1 MARAVA
7 PLCTRALPGKR
18 RPVVTLSLRTG
29 STRERL
35 RGSLKAV
42 ISDSLGKRRLPGAGD
57 VWQTSRGGRTAV
69 ELSTFGHFAARTANT
84 GERGESKIT
93 GQGACVLPAAAQ
105 LPGPFAAKC
114 PKVAITFALDGEVS
128 VSLGAPVLV
137 RAAPQREVRPHT
149 LRLDTLVR
157 GRGKRIEKLLAISLA
172 HESRIRQ
179 HEHARVA

>member
-7 PLCTRALPGKR
+7 PLCARALPGKR
-18 RPVVTLSLRTG
+18 HPVVALFRRTG
-29 STRERL
+29 SARKRL
-35 RGSLKAV
+35 RGTPKAV

-57 VWQTSRGGRTAV
+57 AWQTSREAPGV

-84 GERGESKIT
+84 GERGKSKSA
-93 GQGACVLPAAAQ
+93 GQVARVLPAAAR
-105 LPGPFAAKC
+105 LLGPFAAKC
-114 PKVAITFALDGEVS
+114 PKVAITFTLDGEAS

-149 LRLDTLVR
+149 LRLDALVR

-172 HESRIRQ
+172 HEPRIRQ

>member
-35 RGSLKAV
+35 RGSLNAV

-57 VWQTSRGGRTAV
+57 VWQTNREAPAV

-84 GERGESKIT
+84 GERGESKT
-93 GQGACVLPAAAQ
+93 AGQGACVLPAAAR
-105 LPGPFAAKC
+105 LPGSIAVKC
-114 PKVAITFALDGEVS
+114 PKVAILFALDGEVS

-157 GRGKRIEKLLAISLA
+157 GRGKRIEKLLAIPLA
-172 HESRIRQ
+172 HEARIRQ
-179 HEHARVA
+179 HKHARVA

>member
-1 MARAVA
+1 MHKSSPRETPPRSCPISQDRVGEETPPRHAKSSNQRFPRKA
-7 PLCTRALPGKR
+7 PITGR
-18 RPVVTLSLRTG
+18 R
-29 STRERL
+29 
-35 RGSLKAV
+35 
-42 ISDSLGKRRLPGAGD
+42 RRLADESGAPG
-57 VWQTSRGGRTAV
+57 V

-84 GERGESKIT
+84 GERSESKSA
-93 GQGACVLPAAAQ
+93 GQMACVLPAAAQ

-114 PKVAITFALDGEVS
+114 PKVAILFALDGEVS

-172 HESRIRQ
+172 HEPRIRQ

>member
-7 PLCTRALPGKR
+7 PLCARALPGKR
-18 RPVVTLSLRTG
+18 HPVVALSRRTE
-29 STRERL
+29 SARKRL
-35 RGSLKAV
+35 RGVPKAV

-57 VWQTSRGGRTAV
+57 VWQTSREAPVV
-69 ELSTFGHFAARTANT
+69 ELSTF
-84 GERGESKIT
+84 
-93 GQGACVLPAAAQ
+93 
-105 LPGPFAAKC
+105 GPFAAKC

-157 GRGKRIEKLLAISLA
+157 GRGKRIEKLLAIPLA
-172 HESRIRQ
+172 HEPRIRQ
-179 HEHARVA
+179 HKHARVA

>member
-1 MARAVA
+1 MHKSSPRKTPPRSCPISQDRVGEETPPRHAKSSNQRF
-7 PLCTRALPGKR
+7 PREAL
-18 RPVVTLSLRTG
+18 
-29 STRERL
+29 
-35 RGSLKAV
+35 
-42 ISDSLGKRRLPGAGD
+42 IPGAGD
-57 VWQTSRGGRTAV
+57 VWQTSREAPGV

-84 GERGESKIT
+84 GERGESKST

-114 PKVAITFALDGEVS
+114 PKVAITFALDGEAS

-172 HESRIRQ
+172 HEPRIRQ
-179 HEHARVA
+179 HEHTRVA

>member
-18 RPVVTLSLRTG
+18 RPVVAPSRRTG

-35 RGSLKAV
+35 RGVPKAV

-57 VWQTSRGGRTAV
+57 VWQTSREAPVV

-84 GERGESKIT
+84 GDRGESKT
-93 GQGACVLPAAAQ
+93 AGQGACVLPAAAQ

-114 PKVAITFALDGEVS
+114 PKVAITFALYGEVS

-137 RAAPQREVRPHT
+137 RSAPQREVRPHT

-172 HESRIRQ
+172 HEPRIRQ

>member
-7 PLCTRALPGKR
+7 PLCARALPGKR
-18 RPVVTLSLRTG
+18 RPVVALSRRTG
-29 STRERL
+29 SARKRL
-35 RGSLKAV
+35 RGTPKAV
-42 ISDSLGKRRLPGAGD
+42 ISDSLGKRRFLGAGD
-57 VWQTSRGGRTAV
+57 VWQTSQGRTAV

-84 GERGESKIT
+84 GDRGESKT
-93 GQGACVLPAAAQ
+93 AGQMACVLPAAAR
-105 LPGPFAAKC
+105 LLGPFAAKC

-172 HESRIRQ
+172 HEPRIRQ

>member
-1 MARAVA
+1 MHKSSPRETSPRSCPISQDRVDEGTPPRQPKSSNQRFPREAPITGCRRRLADESGGARR
-7 PLCTRALPGKR
+7 RAFNFWA
-18 RPVVTLSLRTG
+18 
-29 STRERL
+29 L
-35 RGSLKAV
+35 RGAR
-42 ISDSLGKRRLPGAGD
+42 GKY
-57 VWQTSRGGRTAV
+57 GRA
-69 ELSTFGHFAARTANT
+69 
-84 GERGESKIT
+84 GESKT
-93 GQGACVLPAAAQ
+93 AGQRTCVLPAAAR
-105 LPGPFAAKC
+105 LPRPFAAKC

-172 HESRIRQ
+172 HEPRIRQ

>member
-1 MARAVA
+1 MDDRVGAAARRLETRFMPSVEAGSISSALYQRFCCKKSEIYVRLRERVGFYRAVA
-7 PLCTRALPGKR
+7 LHGH
-18 RPVVTLSLRTG
+18 RP
-29 STRERL
+29 
-35 RGSLKAV
+35 
-42 ISDSLGKRRLPGAGD
+42 
-57 VWQTSRGGRTAV
+57 
-69 ELSTFGHFAARTANT
+69 LSTFGHFATRTANT
-84 GERGESKIT
+84 GERGESKST
-93 GQGACVLPAAAQ
+93 GHGACVLPAAAQ

-172 HESRIRQ
+172 HEPRIRQ
-179 HEHARVA
+179 NEHAHVA

>member
-18 RPVVTLSLRTG
+18 RPVVAPSRRTG

-35 RGSLKAV
+35 RGVPKAV

-57 VWQTSRGGRTAV
+57 VWQTSREAPGV

-84 GERGESKIT
+84 GERGESK
-93 GQGACVLPAAAQ
+93 

-172 HESRIRQ
+172 HEPRIRQ
-179 HEHARVA
+179 HKHACVA

>member
-1 MARAVA
+1 MHKSSPRETSPRSRPISQDRVGEGTPPRRAKSSNQ
-7 PLCTRALPGKR
+7 RFSRKAL
-18 RPVVTLSLRTG
+18 
-29 STRERL
+29 
-35 RGSLKAV
+35 
-42 ISDSLGKRRLPGAGD
+42 IPGAGD
-57 VWQTSRGGRTAV
+57 AWQTSREAPGV

-84 GERGESKIT
+84 GERGESKSA
-93 GQGACVLPAAAQ
+93 GQMACVLPAAAQ

-172 HESRIRQ
+172 HEPRIRQ

>member
-7 PLCTRALPGKR
+7 PLCTRARPGKR
-18 RPVVTLSLRTG
+18 HPVVAPSRRTG
-29 STRERL
+29 SARERL
-35 RGSLKAV
+35 RGVPKAV

-57 VWQTSRGGRTAV
+57 VWQTSQGRTAV

-84 GERGESKIT
+84 GERGESKT
-93 GQGACVLPAAAQ
+93 AGQGACVLPAAAR
-105 LPGPFAAKC
+105 LPGSIAVKC
-114 PKVAITFALDGEVS
+114 PKVAILVALDGEVS

-157 GRGKRIEKLLAISLA
+157 GRGKRIEKLLAIPLA
-172 HESRIRQ
+172 HEPRIRQ
-179 HEHARVA
+179 HKHARVA

>member
-18 RPVVTLSLRTG
+18 CPVVAPSRRTG
-29 STRERL
+29 SARERL
-35 RGSLKAV
+35 RGVPKAV

-57 VWQTSRGGRTAV
+57 ARQTSREAPGV
-69 ELSTFGHFAARTANT
+69 ELSTFGHFATRTANT
-84 GERGESKIT
+84 GERGESKST
-93 GQGACVLPAAAQ
+93 GQMACVLPAAAR
-105 LPGPFAAKC
+105 LLGPFAAKC
-114 PKVAITFALDGEVS
+114 PKAAITFALDGEAS

-157 GRGKRIEKLLAISLA
+157 GRGKRIEKLLAIPLA
-172 HESRIRQ
+172 HEPRIRQ
-179 HEHARVA
+179 HKHACVA

>member
-7 PLCTRALPGKR
+7 PLCTRALPGKH
-18 RPVVTLSLRTG
+18 RPVVAPSRRTE
-29 STRERL
+29 SARKRL
-35 RGSLKAV
+35 RGVPKAV

-57 VWQTSRGGRTAV
+57 VWQTSREAPVV
-69 ELSTFGHFAARTANT
+69 ELSTF
-84 GERGESKIT
+84 
-93 GQGACVLPAAAQ
+93 
-105 LPGPFAAKC
+105 GPFAAKC
-114 PKVAITFALDGEVS
+114 PKVEILFALDGEAS

-172 HESRIRQ
+172 HKPRIRQ
-179 HEHARVA
+179 HKHACVA

>member
-18 RPVVTLSLRTG
+18 HPVVALSRRTE
-29 STRERL
+29 SARKRL
-35 RGSLKAV
+35 RGVPKAV

-57 VWQTSRGGRTAV
+57 AWQTSREAPGV
-69 ELSTFGHFAARTANT
+69 ELSTFGHFAA
-84 GERGESKIT
+84 
-93 GQGACVLPAAAQ
+93 
-105 LPGPFAAKC
+105 KC
-114 PKVAITFALDGEVS
+114 PKVVITFALDGEVS

-172 HESRIRQ
+172 HEPRIRQ
-179 HEHARVA
+179 HKHACVA